1 MARKARTVRLVKC
14 RTDAETMNKL
24 VEAGGLTAEPAGEP
38 NLFYLC
44 NSGREIESEI
54 EPELL
59 AAAGA
64 SLDQAVRKGVIPPWS
79 LVNASR

>member
-14 RTDAETMNKL
+14 RTDAETMNRL

-44 NSGREIESEI
+44 DSGREIESEI
-54 EPELL
+54 
-59 AAAGA
+59 
-64 SLDQAVRKGVIPPWS
+64 
-79 LVNASR
+79 